1 MLWLH
6 GIYLSVIGVL
16 GFQLW
21 AKTVENK
28 TIFTQIEQVSINTT
42 KELSKESEHIYDI
55 ILNNVATNPTR
66 YEVFQFKGKKIVEAS
81 NSAIKLINQN
91 IFQIHKHESVDIE
104 KLRVSLAF
112 FLKELNTIDDKND
125 SLYLIQKFGLLKLI
139 QNDTIWK
146 GVQKKGIVY
155 FELLKNQILLD
166 KILYLNYISDKMSA
180 NDFRCNWRFKV
191 AIAPRKSVLI
201 EGEKFEADIFIVS
214 YPIFGSHISY
224 TVDDSELLVEDGV
237 SSFSKIESGIGL
249 KTHNAK
255 ATIKNPVT
263 GESLT
268 SNAEF
273 QYHVL
278 PKCSQNCQ

>member
-1 MLWLH
+1 MKYFRFLYVQVLLGIATGIFVGWLFPSFSP
-6 GIYLSVIGVL
+6 IAKVISEMFINMIRMVIAPVIFFTLVL
-16 GFQLW
+16 GIVGAGDL
-21 AKTVENK
+21 
-28 TIFTQIEQVSINTT
+28 
-42 KELSKESEHIYDI
+42 
-55 ILNNVATNPTR
+55 
-66 YEVFQFKGKKIVEAS
+66 KKVG
-81 NSAIKLINQN
+81 
-91 IFQIHKHESVDIE
+91 
-104 KLRVSLAF
+104 RV
-112 FLKELNTIDDKND
+112 
-125 SLYLIQKFGLLKLI
+125 G
-139 QNDTIWK
+139 
-146 GVQKKGIVY
+146 GKGIVY

-214 YPIFGSHISY
+214 YPVFGSHISY